1 MVRICLILVKH
12 LSTLPICSNALFIY
26 KLDIKDDLVSRFKKE
41 KFNSLLPRPYTGSL
55 IGEDFNILKKY
66 KKLNTEIKKAV
77 DATLKEI
84 LMLRN
89 VNYRIFSSWLTKTE
103 PKGLKQ
109 VFGGMHNH
117 SNSWLSGIYYP
128 KGDPGFSVKFFLP
141 SKSQFYT
148 APIEWNMFN
157 ASSWV
162 ITAEDNLLVLF
173 FSQLNHQIM
182 LNESTEERF
191 SLAFNLVPKGEFGTL
206 DSRII
211 F

>member
-1 MVRICLILVKH
+1 MKH

-26 KLDIKDDLVSRFKKE
+26 KLDIKDNLVSRFKKE
-41 KFNSLLPRPYTGSL
+41 KFNSLLPEPYTGSL
-55 IGEDFNILKKY
+55 IGEDLNILKKY

-89 VNYRIFSSWLTKTE
+89 VDYRIFSSWLTKTE

-109 VFGGMHNH
+109 VFGGIHNH
-117 SNSWLSGIYYP
+117 SNCWLSGIYYP

-141 SKSQFYT
+141 SKGQFFT
-148 APIEWNMFN
+148 PPKEWNIFN
-157 ASSWV
+157 ARSWV

-182 LNESTEERF
+182 PNESTEERF
-191 SLAFNLVPKGEFGTL
+191 SLAFNLVPKGKFGTM
-206 DSRII
+206 DSGIV

>member
-1 MVRICLILVKH
+1 MKH
-12 LSTLPICSNALFIY
+12 LSSLPICSNALFIY
-26 KLDIKDDLVSRFKKE
+26 KLDIEDDLISRFQEE
-41 KFNSLLPRPYTGSL
+41 KFNPLLPEPYTGSL
-55 IGEDFNILKKY
+55 IGEDFNVLKKY

-77 DATLKEI
+77 DATLKER

-89 VNYRIFSSWLTKTE
+89 VNYRIFSSWLTKVE
-103 PKGLKQ
+103 PKGLRQ

-141 SKSQFYT
+141 SKGQFFT
-148 APIEWNMFN
+148 QPIEWNIFN
-157 ASSWV
+157 ARSWV
-162 ITAEDNLLVLF
+162 ITAEDNLLILF

-182 LNESTEERF
+182 PNESTEERF
-191 SLAFNLVPKGEFGTL
+191 SLAFNLVPKGKFGKM
-206 DSRII
+206 DSKIV